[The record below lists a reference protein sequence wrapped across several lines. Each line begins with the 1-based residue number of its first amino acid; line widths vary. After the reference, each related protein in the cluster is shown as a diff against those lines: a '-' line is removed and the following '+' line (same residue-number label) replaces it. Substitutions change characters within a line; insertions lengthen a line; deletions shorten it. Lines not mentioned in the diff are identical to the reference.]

1 MKQIS
6 RLQLFHLLLLP
17 PLLSAP
23 LSLPPSL
30 PPSLPSYVP
39 PNHEKYRHPAS
50 GTPATAP
57 GDRERPRALTSPL
70 QSPPPSPSSRDS
82 HSSDRSSVGKNNTM
96 APFLLLFPLSFVLLL
111 LPNHNILVSPSGL
124 SLPASRSP
132 PLGPRQS
139 HSSNSLDD

>member
-1 MKQIS
+1 
-6 RLQLFHLLLLP
+6 
-17 PLLSAP
+17 
-23 LSLPPSL
+23 
-30 PPSLPSYVP
+30 
-39 PNHEKYRHPAS
+39 
-50 GTPATAP
+50 
-57 GDRERPRALTSPL
+57 
-70 QSPPPSPSSRDS
+70 
-82 HSSDRSSVGKNNTM
+82 M